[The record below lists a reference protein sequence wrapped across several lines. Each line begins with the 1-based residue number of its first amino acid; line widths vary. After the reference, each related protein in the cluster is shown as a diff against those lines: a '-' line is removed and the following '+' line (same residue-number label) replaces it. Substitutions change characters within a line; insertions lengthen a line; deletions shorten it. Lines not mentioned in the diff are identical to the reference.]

1 MDRRKT
7 ILRDKRVDDELLM
20 RFAFKIYSDLKDINH
35 FTQMDI
41 VKSGL
46 KLKLGNKTIARLINN
61 MIAGSK
67 ATENSVGVIVA
78 RIKREQEEYLDLL
91 RRFEGY
97 V

>member
-1 MDRRKT
+1 MNRRT
-7 ILRDKRVDDELLM
+7 VVMRDKKIDDFLLE
-20 RFAFKIYSDLKDINH
+20 RFALKIYSELKDIND
-35 FTQMDI
+35 FTQADI
-41 VKSGL
+41 VNAGL

-61 MIAGSK
+61 MIEGSK

-78 RIKREQEEYLDLL
+78 RIKREREEYLDLL

>member
-1 MDRRKT
+1 MNRRAVVM
-7 ILRDKRVDDELLM
+7 RDKKIDDFLLE
-20 RFAFKIYSDLKDINH
+20 RFALKIYSELKDIND
-35 FTQMDI
+35 FTQADI
-41 VKSGL
+41 VNAGL

-61 MIAGSK
+61 MIEGSK

-78 RIKREQEEYLDLL
+78 RIKREREEYLDLL